1 MVEHTIK
8 FVVLGDSQTGKIEIL
23 LKYFSKSNS
32 EKQNRN
38 MLNPSFF
45 AKKINYKGIKYSL
58 EFYDIPGQLQFI
70 ALNKIYCRNAVGA
83 LLVYDCNII
92 ESFEKIKNYVQSLK
106 EEVDKNITIIILGNK
121 IELSK
126 IKYIEKNKELIEA
139 YCIQENCKHFY
150 VSAKTGYN
158 IDTALDYLISS
169 SIEKLKS
176 NYRKR
181 KEENEENYKEKKL
194 ENEEIDKEKELE
206 NEEELS
212 QKNKDKDLKEWDLI
226 EYKKLKKYLDF

>member
-1 MVEHTIK
+1 M
-8 FVVLGDSQTGKIEIL
+8 
-23 LKYFSKSNS
+23 
-32 EKQNRN
+32 
-38 MLNPSFF
+38 
-45 AKKINYKGIKYSL
+45 
-58 EFYDIPGQLQFI
+58 
-70 ALNKIYCRNAVGA
+70 
-83 LLVYDCNII
+83 
-92 ESFEKIKNYVQSLK
+92 
-106 EEVDKNITIIILGNK
+106 GNK

-194 ENEEIDKEKELE
+194 ENEE
-206 NEEELS
+206 EELS
-212 QKNKDKDLKEWDLI
+212 QKNKDKILKEWDLI